1 MSLRGLL
8 VHDVVIVN
16 PRLGADRYGN
26 EVKDWFAATR
36 TPSRAWVAQRTA
48 SETRDGREALDTS
61 WTIVLPP
68 DTDISGLSRVEW
80 DGRTFEVDGAP
91 RPAHTRRGLHH
102 LEATLR
108 IVEG

>member
-16 PRLGADRYGN
+16 PRLGTDRYGN

-36 TPSRAWVAQRTA
+36 TPSQAWVAQRTA
-48 SETRDGREALDTS
+48 SEIRDGREALVSS
-61 WTIVLPP
+61 WTIMLPA

-80 DGRTFEVDGAP
+80 AGRTFEVDGEP
-91 RPAHTRRGLHH
+91 VLAHTRRGPHH